1 MIIRVFFC
9 NEVTIKMLKILKMNR
24 NLKRKLLAIKKKIAK
39 MNHLRKNLNKNR
51 LINLNKNKKLWQIKK
66 ANLQKK

>member
-1 MIIRVFFC
+1 
-9 NEVTIKMLKILKMNR
+9 MNR

-39 MNHLRKNLNKNR
+39 MNHLRRNLNKNR